1 MEDYCHLRGYKILRL
16 QGNTGVDERRESVNK
31 WNDPE
36 SDYFLFLL
44 TTRAGGLGLNLQSA
58 STVILFESD
67 WNPFADLQ
75 AQDRYALTIARN
87 LTLTETAQCPSY
99 WPKEGGARLSYDY
112 CQEYRRKHS

>member
-1 MEDYCHLRGYKILRL
+1 MQRILPKLKAADHKTLIFFQSTNLMDIMEDYCQLRNYKILRL
-16 QGNTGVDERRESVNK
+16 QGNTPIDERRDSVAK
-31 WNDPE
+31 WNAPD

-75 AQDRYALTIARN
+75 AQDRCALPCA
-87 LTLTETAQCPSY
+87 A
-99 WPKEGGARLSYDY
+99 
-112 CQEYRRKHS
+112 